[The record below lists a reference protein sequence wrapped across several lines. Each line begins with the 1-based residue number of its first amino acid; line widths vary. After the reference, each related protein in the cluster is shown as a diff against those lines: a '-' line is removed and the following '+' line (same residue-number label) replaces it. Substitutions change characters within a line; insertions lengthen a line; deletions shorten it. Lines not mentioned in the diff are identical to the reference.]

1 MSCQTSPS
9 DSQGS
14 PHSLWTHD
22 AAPQRHLP
30 AWGLQRPTKKG
41 WGEWREKPHPPS
53 SPPATNTAVP
63 WPSPRNIMQLKGWQ
77 LPSVLSFPSRP
88 GHKDSELA
96 HCDTLQ
102 CSCHLW
108 FFSRKSLSRPVWELL
123 QCLWTPP
130 GQAAQRWWEHTPG
143 FLKFKA
149 VLSKMRDHKV
159 IEAWREQNLSP
170 KWTCVLSFLT
180 LLI

>member
-1 MSCQTSPS
+1 MSLPSPF
-9 DSQGS
+9 DTQGR
-14 PHSLWTHD
+14 PHLLWTHD
-22 AAPQRHLP
+22 AASQHHLP
-30 AWGLQRPTKKG
+30 GTCKGQQRRVRVNG
-41 WGEWREKPHPPS
+41 GRSHNPPS
-53 SPPATNTAVP
+53 SPPAPNIAVP

-77 LPSVLSFPSRP
+77 LPSVLSFPSCP

-108 FFSRKSLSRPVWELL
+108 FFSRKSLSKPVWELL
-123 QCLWTPP
+123 QCLQTPP

-149 VLSKMRDHKV
+149 ALSKMRDHKV
-159 IEAWREQNLSP
+159 IEAWTEWNLIP
-170 KWTCVLSFLT
+170 KWTCFLSFLAP
-180 LLI
+180 LL